1 MKYRRSSIAC
11 AAEFV
16 AVMAGFAM
24 LSGGRTVHA
33 ARPPGRMQEMVAAA
47 MGNGAN
53 GSSSHSRQG
62 YLGIE
67 LQDIGDEEMGALR
80 LKDVRGAE
88 ITSLDHDGPACKAG
102 MQLHDVILQLNG
114 QLIEGGD
121 QLRRLLRE
129 IPAGRT
135 VSFVVSR
142 DGQTQTMTMQMA
154 DRRKVEQQAWEQ
166 HYSVSAPDSVRAP
179 GPRPAQF
186 EAAGNSFMGSSS
198 SGSVA
203 VTPKGHRDFL
213 GTSMILSSSYT
224 GAKLEVMG
232 TQLAEFFGAE
242 AGAGLLVR
250 SVDEHSPAADAG
262 MKAGD
267 VVVRINAIALSNG
280 ADWTKTIHDN
290 RGRPVP
296 VVVIRDKHEQTLT
309 LTPDSKKRSSLLGFD
324 LEDFLQQENQ
334 HTRGLLAK
342 L

>member
-1 MKYRRSSIAC
+1 MGLTAKFGAVVTGLAMLCGVHIVY
-11 AAEFV
+11 AAQ
-16 AVMAGFAM
+16 
-24 LSGGRTVHA
+24 LSGGMH
-33 ARPPGRMQEMVAAA
+33 EMVAAA
-47 MGNGAN
+47 AGAGNGGS

-67 LQDIGDEEMGALR
+67 LQDIGDEEMSALK

-166 HYSVSAPDSVRAP
+166 HYSVTAPDSVNAP

-186 EAAGNSFMGSSS
+186 EAPGSSFMGSSSTS

-213 GTSMILSSSYT
+213 GTSMILSPSFT

-232 TQLAEFFGAE
+232 PQLAQFFGAE

-250 SVDEHSPAADAG
+250 SVDENSPAAEAG

-267 VVVRINAIALSNG
+267 VVVRINSVALSNG

-290 RGRPVP
+290 RGRPMP

-309 LTPDSKKRSSLLGFD
+309 LTPDTKKRSSLLGFD
-324 LEDFLQQENQ
+324 LEDFLQQKNQ